1 MKKNEKIK
9 NKLIDLLLKKAEGF
23 HYIEE
28 QFEYEREKLQKSTQ
42 TYQNLSFFE
51 ICDRGDGVLKNN
63 DAKMDLENETK
74 KDRASDGLILTKKK
88 VASHYIP
95 PDMLAIKILLEMFGK
110 EAVSDLEE
118 MTDIEL
124 LKFKEK
130 ILKEIKDE
138 NNI

>member
-28 QFEYEREKLQKSTQ
+28 QFEYEREKSQKT
-42 TYQNLSFFE
+42 TQNLNFFE

-63 DAKMDLENETK
+63 DAMMDLENETK
-74 KDRASDGLILTKKK
+74 KNRASDGLILAKKK
-88 VASHYIP
+88 VTSHYIP

-110 EAVSDLEE
+110 EAVSDLGE
-118 MTDIEL
+118 MTDSEL
-124 LKFKEK
+124 LKFKET